1 MKFGR
6 VMHFTSGIFA
16 GWGYLTKQD
25 ILLILA
31 ILIQG
36 LQLLYDY
43 LKDREE

>member
-6 VMHFTSGIFA
+6 VMHFISGMSA
-16 GWGYLTKQD
+16 GIGYLTKQD

-43 LKDREE
+43 LENRES

>member
-1 MKFGR
+1 MR
-6 VMHFTSGIFA
+6 IARATSFISGVFA
-16 GWGYLTKQD
+16 GFGYLTKQD

-43 LKDREE
+43 IQNRKT

>member
-1 MKFGR
+1 MR
-6 VMHFTSGIFA
+6 LARLTSFTSGVCA
-16 GWGYLTKQD
+16 GLGYLSKQD

-43 LKDREE
+43 LQNRKP